1 MEAVAWGLIGI
12 GGFCIYYGGIVGT
25 KVGYYGESVANFPLL
40 IIGAVAVLAGVI
52 LYTKKDTLTKI
63 EINGNVVKDLSSD
76 AYKIYLTKKYD
87 IQLNAALGK
96 YIAIDKLF
104 DEIGDALI
112 YADAI
117 EKISKAAAKFDFS

>member
-12 GGFCIYYGGIVGT
+12 GGFCIYYGGIVGRE
-25 KVGYYGESVANFPLL
+25 VGYSGVSVANIPLL

-112 YADAI
+112 YAHAI
-117 EKISKAAAKFDFS
+117 EKISKAAAEFDFS